1 MRVLLVEDNPVDAA
15 TLGDRLAEHAG
26 ESSIEMDHVSSLAEL
41 ATRRDASDFDVLV
54 LDLSLPDGFGAASI
68 RKARTQVGEIP
79 IVVLTADDNE
89 QRSLEM
95 LREGAE
101 DYLVKGK
108 YSADTLVRALR
119 YACERHALKQRLA
132 HADRLAAVGQ
142 LSAGVAHE
150 VANPAA
156 LALANN
162 GKLRGL
168 LGEITGAADMP
179 PLERVRAIALECE
192 HVADDNRLALERIRA
207 VVRDLQTYARLERSR
222 VERVQLNDIID
233 RTCNLVYASLRH
245 GAKLEKKLSSIP
257 AIAADEGKLEQVLT
271 NLLINSIHALERVD
285 DKDRRNGKQIVVSTR
300 VDGDAIL
307 VSVEDNGCGMTDAV
321 RQRAFEPFFT
331 TKKEHGTGLGLA
343 IAVEIVRRHRGEIS
357 CTSTVAEGS
366 CFEVR
371 IPIDTGMDLPAAP
384 PEEPQMTLQSKRG
397 RVLLIDDE
405 RAVAM
410 VYGELLSM
418 HHEVVVA
425 HGGKPAVELMAAD
438 ERFDVV
444 VCDLM
449 MPELDGVGVFETAQA
464 RFPALATRF
473 VFCSGGL
480 VTVRARELA
489 AKPNTRLLYKPVSI
503 DDMLRAIES
512 VMNEHNPRSA
522 RGSKPAG

>member
-26 ESSIEMDHVSSLAEL
+26 ESPIEIEHVSSLAEL
-41 ATRRDASDFDVLV
+41 ATRDATEFDVLV
-54 LDLSLPDGFGAASI
+54 LDLSLPDGFGAGSI
-68 RKARTQVGEIP
+68 RKARMQVGEMP

-156 LALANN
+156 LAIANN
-162 GKLRGL
+162 GKLRTL
-168 LGEITGAADMP
+168 LAELIAPGNMP
-179 PLERVRAIALECE
+179 TPERVREIGGECAR
-192 HVADDNRLALERIRA
+192 VAEDNRTALERIRA
-207 VVRDLQTYARLERSR
+207 VVRDLQTYSRLERSR
-222 VERVQLNDIID
+222 VERVQINEIVD
-233 RTCNLVYASLRH
+233 RTCNLVNASLRH
-245 GAKLEKKLSSIP
+245 GATLDKHLSTLP
-257 AIAADEGKLEQVLT
+257 AIAADEGKIEQVLT
-271 NLLINSIHALERVD
+271 NLLINAIHALEHVE
-285 DKDRRNGKQIVVSTR
+285 DKNRPNGKHIVVTTR
-300 VDGDAIL
+300 VDGDAIML
-307 VSVEDNGCGMTDAV
+307 SVTDNGCGMTDAV

-331 TKKEHGTGLGLA
+331 TKREHGTGLGLA
-343 IAVEIVRRHRGEIS
+343 IAIEIVRRHRGEIT
-357 CTSTVAEGS
+357 CTSSVNEGAR
-366 CFEVR
+366 FDVR
-371 IPIDTGMDLPAAP
+371 IPIDTGLDMPAAA
-384 PEEPQMTLQSKRG
+384 PEAPLPHALNKRG
-397 RVLLIDDE
+397 RVLLVDDE

-418 HHEVVVA
+418 HHEVVIA
-425 HGGKPAVELMAAD
+425 HGGKQAVELLD
-438 ERFDVV
+438 KSERFDVI

-449 MPELDGVGVFETAQA
+449 MPELDGVGVFETAVGS
-464 RFPALATRF
+464 RPELASRF

-480 VTVRARELA
+480 VTARARELA
-489 AKPNTRLLYKPVSI
+489 ARPNTRLLYKPVSI
-503 DDMLRAIES
+503 DDMLRAIDTVITDHS
-512 VMNEHNPRSA
+512 SKIT
-522 RGSKPAG
+522 RGSKPPA

>member
-15 TLGDRLAEHAG
+15 TLGDRLAEHAPEG
-26 ESSIEMDHVSSLAEL
+26 ESSIEMLHVSSLAEL
-41 ATRRDASDFDVLV
+41 AERNTTDLDVLV
-54 LDLSLPDGFGAASI
+54 LDLSLPDGFGAGSI
-68 RKARTQVGEIP
+68 RKARTVVGEVP

-162 GKLRGL
+162 SKLRAL
-168 LGEITGAADMP
+168 LDELLEGNRAVAPERAREIAI
-179 PLERVRAIALECE
+179 ECRRVAE
-192 HVADDNRLALERIRA
+192 DNRTALERIRA

-222 VERVQLNDIID
+222 VERVQINEIVE

-245 GAKLEKKLSSIP
+245 GATLEKKLGELP
-257 AIAADEGKLEQVLT
+257 LIAADEGKIEQVLT
-271 NLLINSIHALERVD
+271 NLLINAIHALEAVD
-285 DKDRRNGKQIVVSTR
+285 EKTRPDGKHIVVSTR
-300 VDGDAIL
+300 VEGDVICL
-307 VSVEDNGCGMTDAV
+307 SVADNGSGMTDAV

-331 TKKEHGTGLGLA
+331 TKREHGTGLGLA
-343 IAVEIVRRHRGEIS
+343 IAVEIVRRHHGEITCS
-357 CTSTVAEGS
+357 TSAGEGS
-366 CFEVR
+366 TFEMR
-371 IPIDTGMDLPAAP
+371 IPIDTGLDLPADAVEAP
-384 PEEPQMTLQSKRG
+384 QASVQLKRG

-410 VYGELLSM
+410 VYGELLSI
-418 HHEVVVA
+418 HHEVVIA
-425 HGGKPAVELMAAD
+425 HGGKQAVELICSA
-438 ERFDVV
+438 ERFDVI

-449 MPELDGVGVFETAQA
+449 MPELDGVGVFETTVEK
-464 RFPALATRF
+464 RPELATRF

-480 VTVRARELA
+480 VTARARELA
-489 AKPNTRLLYKPVSI
+489 AKPSTRLLYKPVSI
-503 DDMLRAIES
+503 DDMLRAIAT
-512 VMNEHNPRSA
+512 VIAEHAQP
-522 RGSKPAG
+522 RGSSPPQ

>member
-54 LDLSLPDGFGAASI
+54 LDLSLPDGFGAGSI

-168 LGEITGAADMP
+168 LGEITGAAAVP
-179 PLERVRAIALECE
+179 SLERVRAIALECE
-192 HVADDNRLALERIRA
+192 RVADDNRMALERIRA

-222 VERVQLNDIID
+222 VERVQLNDIVD
-233 RTCNLVYASLRH
+233 RTCNLV
-245 GAKLEKKLSSIP
+245 
-257 AIAADEGKLEQVLT
+257 
-271 NLLINSIHALERVD
+271 
-285 DKDRRNGKQIVVSTR
+285 
-300 VDGDAIL
+300 
-307 VSVEDNGCGMTDAV
+307 
-321 RQRAFEPFFT
+321 
-331 TKKEHGTGLGLA
+331 
-343 IAVEIVRRHRGEIS
+343 
-357 CTSTVAEGS
+357 
-366 CFEVR
+366 
-371 IPIDTGMDLPAAP
+371 
-384 PEEPQMTLQSKRG
+384 
-397 RVLLIDDE
+397 
-405 RAVAM
+405 
-410 VYGELLSM
+410 
-418 HHEVVVA
+418 
-425 HGGKPAVELMAAD
+425 
-438 ERFDVV
+438 
-444 VCDLM
+444 
-449 MPELDGVGVFETAQA
+449 
-464 RFPALATRF
+464 
-473 VFCSGGL
+473 
-480 VTVRARELA
+480 
-489 AKPNTRLLYKPVSI
+489 
-503 DDMLRAIES
+503 
-512 VMNEHNPRSA
+512 
-522 RGSKPAG
+522 

>member
-15 TLGDRLAEHAG
+15 TLGDRLGEHAG
-26 ESSIEMDHVSSLAEL
+26 ESPIDMQHVSSLAEL
-41 ATRRDASDFDVLV
+41 STRHDASEFDVLV
-54 LDLSLPDGFGAASI
+54 LDLSLPDGFGAGSI
-68 RKARTQVGEIP
+68 RKARAQVGEMP
-79 IVVLTADDNE
+79 IVVLTADDDE

-168 LGEITGAADMP
+168 LAEITSGTVP
-179 PLERVRAIALECE
+179 PSPQRVREIALECE
-192 HVADDNRLALERIRA
+192 RVADDNRSALERIRA

-222 VERVQLNDIID
+222 VERVQLNDVVD

-245 GAKLEKKLSSIP
+245 GATLEKKLGTIP
-257 AIAADEGKLEQVLT
+257 PIAADEGKLEQVLT

-285 DKDRRNGKQIVVSTR
+285 DKDRKEGKRIVVTTS
-300 VDGDAIL
+300 VDGDAIVL
-307 VSVEDNGCGMTDAV
+307 SVSDNGCGMTDAV

-331 TKKEHGTGLGLA
+331 TKREHGTGLGLA
-343 IAVEIVRRHRGEIS
+343 IAVEIVRRHHGEIT
-357 CTSTVAEGS
+357 CTSTDAVGAR
-366 CFEVR
+366 FDVR
-371 IPIDTGMDLPAAP
+371 IPIDTGLDLPPPP
-384 PEEPQMTLQSKRG
+384 PEEPQAAVRNPRG
-397 RVLLIDDE
+397 RVLLVDDE
-405 RAVAM
+405 RAVAL

-418 HHEVVVA
+418 HHDVVVA
-425 HGGKPAVELMAAD
+425 HGGLPAVEMLD
-438 ERFDVV
+438 KDDRFDVI

-449 MPELDGVGVFETAQA
+449 MPELDGVGVFETTQ
-464 RFPALATRF
+464 RKHPSLGTRF
-473 VFCSGGL
+473 IFCSGGL
-480 VTVRARELA
+480 VTTRARELA

-503 DDMLRAIES
+503 DDMLRAIEA
-512 VMNEHNPRSA
+512 VMNEHNPR
-522 RGSKPAG
+522 RGSKPPS

>member
-15 TLGDRLAEHAG
+15 TLGDRLAEHSPEG
-26 ESSIEMDHVSSLAEL
+26 DSSIAMTHVSSLAEL
-41 ATRRDASDFDVLV
+41 ATRNTTELDVLV
-54 LDLSLPDGFGAASI
+54 LDLSLPDGFGAGSI
-68 RKARTQVGEIP
+68 RKARTLVGEVP

-108 YSADTLVRALR
+108 SNADTLVRALR
-119 YACERHALKQRLA
+119 YACERHALKQRLT

-162 GKLRGL
+162 GKLRAL
-168 LGEITGAADMP
+168 LDELLMSDGKIAPDRAK
-179 PLERVRAIALECE
+179 AIALECRR
-192 HVADDNRLALERIRA
+192 VAEDNRTALERIRA
-207 VVRDLQTYARLERSR
+207 VVRDLQTYARLERAR
-222 VERVQLNDIID
+222 VDRVQINEIVD

-245 GAKLEKKLSSIP
+245 GATLEKQTSSLP
-257 AIAADEGKLEQVLT
+257 MIAADEGKIEQVLT
-271 NLLINSIHALERVD
+271 NLLINAIHALESVD
-285 DKDRRNGKQIVVSTR
+285 EKARPDGKRIIVSTR
-300 VDGDAIL
+300 LEDDVICL
-307 VSVEDNGCGMTDAV
+307 SVADNGMGMTDAV

-331 TKKEHGTGLGLA
+331 TKREHGTGLGLA
-343 IAVEIVRRHRGEIS
+343 IAVEIVRRHRGDIT
-357 CTSTVAEGS
+357 CATTDGVGS
-366 CFEVR
+366 RFDVR
-371 IPIDTGMDLPAAP
+371 IPIETGLELQVDVPAAP
-384 PEEPQMTLQSKRG
+384 HASAEPKRG

-410 VYGELLSM
+410 VYGELLSL

-425 HGGKPAVELMAAD
+425 HGGKQAVELLSSG
-438 ERFDVV
+438 ERFDVI

-449 MPELDGVGVFETAQA
+449 MPELDGVAVYENALA
-464 RFPALATRF
+464 KRPDLATRF

-480 VTVRARELA
+480 VTARARELA

-503 DDMLRAIES
+503 DDMLRVIES
-512 VMNEHNPRSA
+512 VIAEHR
-522 RGSKPAG
+522 